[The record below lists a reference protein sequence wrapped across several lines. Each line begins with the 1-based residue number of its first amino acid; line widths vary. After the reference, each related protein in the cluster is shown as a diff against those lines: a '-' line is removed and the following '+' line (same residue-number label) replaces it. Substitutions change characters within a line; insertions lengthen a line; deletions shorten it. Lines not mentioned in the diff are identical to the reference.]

1 MRRQV
6 CRRRLPSSLLKFKSV
21 YSYLVIDTF
30 PQVTQTERLCMAGVR
45 FGPRGT
51 HTSRTMMLA
60 ELTEL
65 LISTPSGLTRA
76 NFENAIISEN
86 VLGKTTGSNRRL
98 TMQRLSELYGLDT
111 HIPLFT
117 TLHRLWNLDPNGRP
131 VIALLCSLAR
141 DPLLRSTAPYVLS
154 MPLGAE
160 VLHNEYLDS
169 IRAHVDTRL
178 NDSILDKVRRN
189 SSSTWTQSGHL
200 AGRVR
205 KRRRS
210 VSPSFGAVAFA
221 LWLGWL
227 EGRVAEDLLGSFWM
241 RVFDAPRHVLI
252 DSVLRCKQAGL
263 VTASIGGGVVQIDPS
278 SVFKDRIG
286 DGR

>member
-1 MRRQV
+1 MN
-6 CRRRLPSSLLKFKSV
+6 
-21 YSYLVIDTF
+21 DTF
-30 PQVTQTERLCMAGVR
+30 PQITQTDRLCMAGAH

-60 ELTEL
+60 ELTDL
-65 LISTPSGLTRA
+65 LSSTPSDLARA
-76 NFENAIISEN
+76 SFKNAVITEN
-86 VLGKTTGSNRRL
+86 VLGKSTGSNRRL
-98 TMQRLSELYGLDT
+98 TMQRLSELYGLDA

-154 MPLGAE
+154 MNVGEE
-160 VLHNEYLDS
+160 VMHNEYLDS

-200 AGRVR
+200 VGRVR
-205 KRRRS
+205 KRRQA
-210 VSPSFGAVAFA
+210 VSPSFGAMSLA

-252 DSVLRCKQAGL
+252 ETVLRCKQAGL

-278 SVFKDRIG
+278 SVFKDRME
-286 DGR
+286 DGG